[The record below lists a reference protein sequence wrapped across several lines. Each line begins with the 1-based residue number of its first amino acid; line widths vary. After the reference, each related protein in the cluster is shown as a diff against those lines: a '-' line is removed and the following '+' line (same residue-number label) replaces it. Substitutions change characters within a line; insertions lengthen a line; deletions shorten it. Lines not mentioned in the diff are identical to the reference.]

1 MIKAVLFDLDNTLI
15 DFMKMKKTCIEA
27 ASSAMADSGL
37 KMSKE
42 EVEKELYKVYD
53 KYGIEYERVF
63 QKFLKTKGQIDYK
76 ILASAIIAYRK
87 VKASF
92 LEPYPGVEKTLLK
105 LREKGLKLG
114 IVTDAPKLNAWMRL
128 VSLGI
133 TDFFDVVVCSGKNK
147 KPNSLPFRKALKT
160 LKVRAEEAMMVGDWP
175 ERDVLGAKKVGMK
188 TCFAKYGYTKNKK
201 VKSGADYEIEKVEDL
216 LKIV

>member
-27 ASSAMADSGL
+27 ASTAMADSGL
-37 KMSKE
+37 KMSKKE
-42 EVEKELYKVYD
+42 IEKELFKVYD
-53 KYGIEYERVF
+53 KYGIEYEKVF
-63 QKFLKTKGQIDYK
+63 QKFLKKAEGKVDYK
-76 ILASAIIAYRK
+76 ILASAIISYRK

-92 LEPYPGVEKTLLK
+92 LQPYPGVEKTLLK

-133 TDFFDVVVCSGKNK
+133 ADFFDVVICSGKNK
-147 KPNSLPFRKALKT
+147 KPNSLPFRKALKS
-160 LKVRAEEAMMVGDWP
+160 LKVEAEEALMVGDWP
-175 ERDVLGAKKVGMK
+175 ERDIRGAKKIGMK
-188 TCFAKYGYTKNKK
+188 TCFAKYGYTKGK
-201 VKSGADYEIEKVEDL
+201 VKSGADHEIEKVEEL

>member
-15 DFMKMKKTCIEA
+15 DFMKMKKMCIEA

-42 EVEKELYKVYD
+42 EIEKELYKVYD
-53 KYGIEYERVF
+53 RYGIEYERVF
-63 QKFLKTKGQIDYK
+63 QKFLKTKGRIDYK

-92 LEPYPGVEKTLLK
+92 LTPYPGVEKTLLK
-105 LREKGLKLG
+105 LKEKRLKLG
-114 IVTDAPKLNAWMRL
+114 IITDAPKLNAWMRL

-133 TDFFDVVVCSGKNK
+133 TEYFDIVICSGKNK
-147 KPNSLPFRKALKT
+147 KPHSLPFRKALKS
-160 LKVRAEEAMMVGDWP
+160 LDVKAEEALMVGDWP
-175 ERDVLGAKKVGMK
+175 ERDVLGAKKIGMK
-188 TCFAKYGYTKNKK
+188 TCFAKYGYTKGKI
-201 VKSGADYEIEKVEDL
+201 KSGADYEIENVEDL

>member
-15 DFMKMKKTCIEA
+15 DFMKMKKMCIEA
-27 ASSAMADSGL
+27 ASTAMADSGL

-42 EVEKELYKVYD
+42 EIEKELYKVYD

-63 QKFLKTKGQIDYK
+63 QKFLKTKGTINYK
-76 ILASAIIAYRK
+76 ALASAIIAYRK

-105 LREKGLKLG
+105 LKEKGLKLG
-114 IVTDAPKLNAWMRL
+114 IITDAPKLNAWTRL
-128 VSLGI
+128 VSLRI
-133 TDFFDVVVCSGKNK
+133 ADFFDVVVCSGKNK
-147 KPNSLPFRKALKT
+147 KPDSLPFRKALKS
-160 LKVRAEEAMMVGDWP
+160 LNVKAEDSLMVGDWP
-175 ERDVLGAKKVGMK
+175 ERDVQGARKIGMK
-188 TCFAKYGYTKNKK
+188 TCFAKYGYTKGN
-201 VKSGADYEIEKVEDL
+201 VKSGADHEINNFEEI

>member
-15 DFMKMKKTCIEA
+15 DFMKMKSMCIEA
-27 ASSAMADSGL
+27 ASSAMADAGL

-53 KYGIEYERVF
+53 KYGIEYEKVF
-63 QKFLKTKGQIDYK
+63 QKFLKKAEGKVDYK
-76 ILASAIIAYRK
+76 ILASAIISYRK

-92 LEPYPGVEKTLLK
+92 LQPYPGVEKTLLK
-105 LREKGLKLG
+105 LKEKGLKLG

-133 TDFFDVVVCSGKNK
+133 TDFFDVVICSGKNK
-147 KPNSLPFRKALKT
+147 KPNSLPFRKALKI
-160 LKVRAEEAMMVGDWP
+160 LKVEAEEALMVGDWP
-175 ERDVLGAKKVGMK
+175 ERDIRGAQKLGMK
-188 TCFAKYGYTKNKK
+188 TCFAKYGYTKGN
-201 VKSGADYEIEKVEDL
+201 VKSGADHEIEKVEDL

>member
-15 DFMKMKKTCIEA
+15 DFVKMKRMCIEA

-37 KMSKE
+37 KMSRE
-42 EVEKELYKVYD
+42 EIEKELYKVYD

-63 QKFLKTKGQIDYK
+63 QKFLKTKGTIDYK

-133 TDFFDVVVCSGKNK
+133 DKYFDVVICSGKNK
-147 KPNSLPFRKALKT
+147 KPNSLPFRKALKS
-160 LKVRAEEAMMVGDWP
+160 LKVKAEDSLMVGDWP
-175 ERDVLGAKKVGMK
+175 ERDVQGAKKIGMK
-188 TCFAKYGYTKNKK
+188 TCFAKYGYTKGN
-201 VKSGADYEIEKVEDL
+201 VRSGADHEIEKFEDL

>member
-15 DFMKMKKTCIEA
+15 DFMKMKRMCIGA
-27 ASSAMADSGL
+27 ASSAMVDSGL
-37 KMSKE
+37 KMDREKI
-42 EVEKELYKVYD
+42 EKELFHIYD

-114 IVTDAPKLNAWMRL
+114 IITDAPKLNAWMRL
-128 VSLGI
+128 VSMGI
-133 TDFFDVVVCSGKNK
+133 ADFFDVVISSGKNK

-160 LKVRAEEAMMVGDWP
+160 LKVKPEEALMVGDWP
-175 ERDVLGAKKVGMK
+175 ERDVLGARKVGMK
-188 TCFAKYGYTKNKK
+188 TCFAKYGY
-201 VKSGADYEIEKVEDL
+201 VKGSMKIGADYEIENFEEL
-216 LKIV
+216 LNVIR